1 MMAPDNGALVQLQI
15 ECARILQKRGWSFI
29 SVVYPDLVDH
39 LTVMKRKFF
48 IFNKKDQV
56 CVQTEALILHR
67 MENFDQGTGKMSRF
81 KLTRT
86 F

>member
-1 MMAPDNGALVQLQI
+1 M
-15 ECARILQKRGWSFI
+15 
-29 SVVYPDLVDH
+29 
-39 LTVMKRKFF
+39 MKRKYF

-67 MENFDQGTGKMSRF
+67 MENFDQGTGKMLRF

-86 F
+86 FKSCHCCCPLGEFLPHYGIISKPL